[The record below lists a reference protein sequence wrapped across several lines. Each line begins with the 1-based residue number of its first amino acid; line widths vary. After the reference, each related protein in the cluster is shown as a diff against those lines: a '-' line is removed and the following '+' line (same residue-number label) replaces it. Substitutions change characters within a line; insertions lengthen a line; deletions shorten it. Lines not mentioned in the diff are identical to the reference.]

1 MAGIT
6 TYYYDGY
13 YPMRIESV
21 GQSEIIVAYTYWY
34 GLESP

>member
-1 MAGIT
+1 MACTT

-21 GQSEIIVAYTYWY
+21 GQSGIIVAYTYWY
-34 GLESP
+34 GLERP